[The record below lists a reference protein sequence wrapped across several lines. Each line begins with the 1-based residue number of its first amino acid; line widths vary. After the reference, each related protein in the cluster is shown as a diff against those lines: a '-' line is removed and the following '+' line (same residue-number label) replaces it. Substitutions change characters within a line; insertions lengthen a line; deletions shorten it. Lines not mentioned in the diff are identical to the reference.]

1 MDTWQGRFGRGKGRR
16 LTDSREEDT
25 EAFKVASM
33 IKVWVKTLIVE
44 ALDGGAA
51 TKKKEVDNIQ
61 ENVNQISYQIRIKLF
76 GNKFN

>member
-1 MDTWQGRFGRGKGRR
+1 M
-16 LTDSREEDT
+16 L
-25 EAFKVASM
+25 M
-33 IKVWVKTLIVE
+33 WVNTLIVE